1 MIGGPINDAMST
13 DVSVRATEEQT
24 SKPSGSCRPQ
34 KYDWSEVAHL
44 FEDGMV
50 PEELAS
56 ITDPI
61 EYNYILVRLKRDFN
75 EAHKSD
81 YMKYMNLQLPYHS
94 RRDEIGGAITG
105 EEWSNFIDRLEGII
119 DRVQK
124 RRKRIIRR
132 RKKKGNKKLPRKTLF
147 KPIKR
152 PDMSKDPLWCE
163 VFLDNQDDSD
173 SGEDDESSS
182 DELLKQHK
190 KLIFGL

>member
-1 MIGGPINDAMST
+1 MST
-13 DVSVRATEEQT
+13 DVSARGPAEEQSAYKGT
-24 SKPSGSCRPQ
+24 GGCRPQ
-34 KYDWSEVAHL
+34 VYDWSEVAHL
-44 FEDGMV
+44 FEDGIV

-75 EAHKSD
+75 EAHKSE

-94 RRDEIGGAITG
+94 RRDEIGGAITN
-105 EEWSNFIDRLEGII
+105 EEWGNFIDRLEGII
-119 DRVQK
+119 DRVQR

-163 VFLDNQDDSD
+163 VFLDHGDDSD
-173 SGEDDESSS
+173 DGEDDGESSG

>member
-1 MIGGPINDAMST
+1 M
-13 DVSVRATEEQT
+13 
-24 SKPSGSCRPQ
+24 
-34 KYDWSEVAHL
+34 AHL
-44 FEDGMV
+44 FEDGVV
-50 PEELAS
+50 PEELAN

-75 EAHKSD
+75 ENHKSD

-105 EEWSNFIDRLEGII
+105 EEWKNFIDRLEGII
-119 DRVQK
+119 DRVQ
-124 RRKRIIRR
+124 RRRRRIIRR

-163 VFLDNQDDSD
+163 VFLD
-173 SGEDDESSS
+173 
-182 DELLKQHK
+182 
-190 KLIFGL
+190 

>member
-1 MIGGPINDAMST
+1 MAEST
-13 DVSVRATEEQT
+13 DVSVRGGQESPGPRGAGTC
-24 SKPSGSCRPQ
+24 KPQ

-44 FEDGMV
+44 FDDGV
-50 PEELAS
+50 IPEELAA

-75 EAHKSD
+75 ENHRSE

-94 RRDEIGGAITG
+94 RRDEIGGSISNQ
-105 EEWSNFIDRLEGII
+105 EWTHFIDRLEGII
-119 DRVQK
+119 ERVQK

-152 PDMSKDPLWCE
+152 PDMSNDPLWCE
-163 VFLDNQDDSD
+163 VFMDQTGGNSD
-173 SGEDDESSS
+173 SGEDEESSS
-182 DELLKQHK
+182 DELLRQHK
-190 KLIFGL
+190 KLIFGLQSASS

>member
-1 MIGGPINDAMST
+1 M
-13 DVSVRATEEQT
+13 
-24 SKPSGSCRPQ
+24 
-34 KYDWSEVAHL
+34 AHL
-44 FEDGMV
+44 FEDGVV

-75 EAHKSD
+75 ESHKSD

-94 RRDEIGGAITG
+94 RRDEIGGAISG
-105 EEWSNFIDRLEGII
+105 EEWTNFIDRLEGII

-124 RRKRIIRR
+124 RRRRIIRR
-132 RKKKGNKKLPRKTLF
+132 RKKKGIKKLPRKTLF

-152 PDMSKDPLWCE
+152 PDMSTDPLWCE
-163 VFLDNQDDSD
+163 VFMDQTGGDSD
-173 SGEDDESSS
+173 SGEDEESSS

-190 KLIFGL
+190 KLIFGMQQQNAS

>member
-1 MIGGPINDAMST
+1 MAMST
-13 DVSVRATEEQT
+13 DVSARGGVYSSEEQLPRGAGFC
-24 SKPSGSCRPQ
+24 KPQ

-44 FEDGMV
+44 FEDGVV

-75 EAHKSD
+75 ENHKSE
-81 YMKYMNLQLPYHS
+81 YLKYMNLQLPYHS

-105 EEWSNFIDRLEGII
+105 EEWGNFIDRLEGII

-132 RKKKGNKKLPRKTLF
+132 RKKKGIKKMPRKTLF

-152 PDMSKDPLWCE
+152 PNMANDPLWCE
-163 VFLDNQDDSD
+163 VFMDKGEGESD
-173 SGEDDESSS
+173 SGDDGESSS
-182 DELLKQHK
+182 DELLRQHR
-190 KLIFGL
+190 KLIHGL